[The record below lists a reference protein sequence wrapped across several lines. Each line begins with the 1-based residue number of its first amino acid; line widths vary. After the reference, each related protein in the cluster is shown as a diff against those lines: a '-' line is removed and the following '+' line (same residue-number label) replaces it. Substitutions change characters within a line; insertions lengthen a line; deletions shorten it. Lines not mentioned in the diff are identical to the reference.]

1 MNRLAIFLATTFGT
15 GFFPIAPGTVG
26 SIFIIIIYYFLPPLN
41 WITQTVLILVLFVIG
56 VWASTKT
63 EETYGHDASQI
74 NIDEV
79 VGTLIAVWLI
89 DKTWL
94 TLLIGLVAFR
104 VFDIAKPYPINKI
117 QNLKAGWGVM
127 MDDVLAG
134 VFANLVLRLSLLF
147 F

>member
-1 MNRLAIFLATTFGT
+1 MNRLAIFWATTFGT